1 MAAEYP
7 RSLSV
12 SQETLRRA
20 YLSAMQVDT
29 WLPRVAL
36 PFAAPSRTEV
46 LAWQPQEVEPQPE
59 VSAVVAKPVVSA
71 AASVQ
76 AHKPQAPVGNL
87 VERLKAQLDAA
98 PSAPEAETQAEV
110 AEVAA
115 PAYTTKSATPHF
127 ALQLLRAGRCLLLV
141 ETPTGYPMQS
151 RDPAYLLL
159 KDMLRAAGLPD
170 RPILLG
176 DGEPIRWPLLRRG
189 NLDQGP
195 QAARDYVQ
203 GVLMGEYQRE
213 PCACIWLVGEPA
225 LRFAADLTAEHYNQE
240 QTLPELGLLWAL
252 PSLELLMDEPQR
264 KAPLWQ
270 AMRQLMPRW
279 KSVNE

>member
-1 MAAEYP
+1 M
-7 RSLSV
+7 SV
-12 SQETLRRA
+12 NPETLRRA
-20 YLSAMQVDT
+20 YLSAMQVET
-29 WLPRVAL
+29 WVPRVAL
-36 PFAAPSRTEV
+36 PFAAVSRPDV
-46 LAWQPQEVEPQPE
+46 LAWEPEQALPE
-59 VSAVVAKPVVSA
+59 A
-71 AASVQ
+71 AAEVRITPEPPARAAVPAPSQ
-76 AHKPQAPVGNL
+76 PKPQAPVGNL
-87 VERLKAQLDAA
+87 VERLKAQLDGAPSEPAALEPKSAEPVADA
-98 PSAPEAETQAEV
+98 PSAETAEASKQ
-110 AEVAA
+110 
-115 PAYTTKSATPHF
+115 STPHF
-127 ALQLLRAGRCLLLV
+127 ALQLLRAGACLLLV

-170 RPILLG
+170 RPMLLG

-203 GVLMGEYQRE
+203 GVLMGEYQRQA
-213 PCACIWLVGEPA
+213 CACIWLVGLPA
-225 LRFAADLTAEHYNQE
+225 LRFAADLTDEHYNQE
-240 QTLPELGLLWAL
+240 QTLPELGSVWAI